1 MKKIKTKNGE
11 ILKLYTSEEV
21 FAESMKIEEFKI
33 GYKEEVARLHLVQ
46 QIREARIAKKYTQ
59 KRLAEKTNMSQSVI
73 ARIESGRQGMSFA
86 TISRI
91 ATILGK
97 EIQLA

>member
-1 MKKIKTKNGE
+1 MKKING
-11 ILKLYTSEEV
+11 LKFVTFDEMLKKQMKSEE
-21 FAESMKIEEFKI
+21 FRI
-33 GYKEEVARLHLVQ
+33 GYKQEVARLHLVQ
-46 QIREARIAKKYTQ
+46 QIREARLAKKYTQ
-59 KRLAEKTNMSQSVI
+59 KMLAKKTKMSQSVI

-91 ATILGK
+91 ATVLGK

>member
-1 MKKIKTKNGE
+1 MKIINGH
-11 ILKLYTSEEV
+11 KLYTTEEV
-21 FAESMKIEEFKI
+21 FAKSMKSKEFRI
-33 GYKEEVARLHLVQ
+33 GYRQEVARLNLIHEIKQ
-46 QIREARIAKKYTQ
+46 ARLAKKMTQ
-59 KRLAEKTNMSQSVI
+59 KKLAEKADMPQSVI

-91 ATILGK
+91 ASVLGK